1 MQQEVSLSPP
11 SHRDVSSTLVKR
23 SLYLAKGYDKLKLE
37 PDSSCSWFY
46 SKKFEKILYGRESLE
61 LFKFQSG
68 VKIGSSQ
75 RESTIRVSPSQITF
89 SSRPFEGLLLTQTVR
104 IHSAESSAYSRVI
117 KLTSRSG
124 AQMKLRLVTLHDP
137 TSLNFRREKDPPGEI
152 GVNAF
157 NRGAHVVMDDVG
169 DGTGVR
175 VFGAVP
181 SPSVIYMTREK
192 QTATDLMAAGE
203 LPEQTAGISGAIA
216 ILTQHDVDLTPSGT
230 FEIRMTSLYNPS
242 RLEEALLEFNGL
254 SEFVTDR
261 TSQETEPSFASS
273 SPSLNFSFSWA
284 KARLESIE
292 QETDLLD
299 TLFSASA
306 LRTLRPSYLKTFL
319 ERVKSLQRKDGFL
332 SHSLDPMKPG
342 VLETSQFLIAAC
354 EFVLVQGDKKFS
366 RVMQAPLRRAADA
379 LAGASTAGLVNCD
392 PSLPQGWRRRL
403 RSGYPTGIISEV
415 NLAVSRALKEY
426 SSFARTVGKGADSAK
441 YLEMSKKIISSVSER
456 LVDQENGIVMLNV
469 DSKGR
474 QHKEI
479 TIDSAVAISYNSFDN
494 NMASSIVH
502 RLLDKDFETAYGP
515 RTVPSSN
522 PLYFSSSYGEGQL
535 GGYST
540 RAALTHALLSYQ
552 SGYGGIGSM
561 QLEKIAKLVHMDCE
575 RMGGVPGEFPYW
587 LDPDRKAITTHGS
600 DAVAASRLVDLIL
613 YGELGLSFDAS
624 RLEMRP
630 AKNSRLKWLSAQ
642 RFHVGCY
649 GSFFLGREGER
660 VYSATTFQRLE
671 SKDALKF
678 TNCEKVPSNPALE
691 CLHFFGPTQLLCAGN
706 TSNSNVSTSASIPL
720 KDNLLSKSL
729 FAGIDELD
737 PETGRWNLSEKVRS
751 SEKLSVKVSLN
762 PNSWKM
768 LRISQIMT

>member
-1 MQQEVSLSPP
+1 MQQEVSLSAL
-11 SHRDVSSTLVKR
+11 SRRDVSSALVKR
-23 SLYLAKGYDKLKLE
+23 SLFLAKGYDKLKLE
-37 PDSSCSWFY
+37 PDSSCSWFF
-46 SKKFEKILYGRESLE
+46 SKKFDKILYGRESLE

-75 RESTIRVSPSQITF
+75 RESTIGVSPSQITF
-89 SSRPFEGLLLTQTVR
+89 SSRPFEGLLLAQTVR

-117 KLTSRSG
+117 KLTNRSG

-192 QTATDLMAAGE
+192 QLAADLMVAGE

-261 TSQETEPSFASS
+261 TPHESEPSFASS

-284 KARLESIE
+284 KASLDSIE

-299 TLFSASA
+299 ALFCASA
-306 LRTLRPSYLKTFL
+306 LRTLRPNYLKTSL
-319 ERVKSLQRKDGFL
+319 ERIKSLQRKDGFL
-332 SHSLDPMKPG
+332 PHSMDPMKPG
-342 VLETSQFLIAAC
+342 VLETSQFLISAC
-354 EFVLVQGDKKFS
+354 EFLLVQNDKKLS
-366 RVMQAPLRRAADA
+366 RVMQTALRRAADA
-379 LAGASTAGLVNCD
+379 LAGASTNGLISCD

-415 NLAVSRALKEY
+415 NLMVSRALKEY
-426 SSFARTVGKGADSAK
+426 ASFARSVGKGADSAK
-441 YLEMSKKIISSVSER
+441 YLEVSKSIISLVRER
-456 LVDQENGIVMLNV
+456 LLDQENGLIVLNV

-479 TIDSAVAISYNSFDN
+479 TIDSAAAISYNPFDN

-561 QLEKIAKLVHMDCE
+561 QLEKVAKLVHMDCE

-587 LDPDRKAITTHGS
+587 LDPDRKIITSHGS
-600 DAVAASRLVDLIL
+600 DPVAASRLVDLIL

-624 RLEMRP
+624 RVELRP
-630 AKNSRLKWLSAQ
+630 AKNSRLKWLSVQKFYA
-642 RFHVGCY
+642 GSY

-660 VYSATTFQRLE
+660 VYSATTFQRPE
-671 SKDALKF
+671 SRDAQKF
-678 TNCEKVPSNPALE
+678 TNSERVLNIPALE
-691 CLHFFGPTQLLCAGN
+691 CIHFFGPTQLLCAGN
-706 TSNSNVSTSASIPL
+706 ISSSNVSTTVSIPL
-720 KDNLLSKSL
+720 KDNRLSKSL
-729 FAGIDELD
+729 FAGLEELD
-737 PETGRWNLSEKVRS
+737 PETGRWNLSEKARS
-751 SEKLSVKVSLN
+751 SEKFTFKVGLKPS
-762 PNSWKM
+762 SWKM
-768 LRISQIMT
+768 IRISQITT